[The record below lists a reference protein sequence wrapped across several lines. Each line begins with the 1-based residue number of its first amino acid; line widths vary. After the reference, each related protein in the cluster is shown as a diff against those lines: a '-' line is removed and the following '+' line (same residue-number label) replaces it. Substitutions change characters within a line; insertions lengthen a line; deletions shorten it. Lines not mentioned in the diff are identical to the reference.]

1 MATVKDIAKIAGVS
15 TATVSRAL
23 AAPEKVAEQTRIRV
37 EQAAAKVGYFPNA
50 MARSLRTSET
60 KTVVVV
66 VSNLSNTFFADI
78 INGMEEYAHRRGYKV
93 LIGDSSDDL
102 QRAQNYFDL
111 VDSKLVDGVLLLT
124 SDIPL
129 EMLIDERGQQRF
141 PVVMASEFFE
151 TDVNLPT
158 VHIDNVY
165 SARKAIDY
173 LIVMGHYKIACLT
186 GPMTNPVSEARLHGM
201 RTACKEWKIEVN
213 EDWILEGNASFYDG
227 YNLGRQ
233 LLNRDDKPTAIFCHS
248 DEMAIGVLKIA
259 KELGIAVP
267 KELTVVGFDNITYGE
282 YCEPKLTTVHQPRDL
297 IGETAMKLLLDI
309 LADKKP
315 NPEMTLPT
323 QLIVRDS
330 SAPPPIEH
338 RLKIDL

>member
-1 MATVKDIAKIAGVS
+1 MATVKDIARLAGVS

-37 EQAAAKVGYFPNA
+37 EAAAAKVGYFPNA
-50 MARSLRTSET
+50 MARSLRMNET
-60 KTVVVV
+60 KTVIVV
-66 VSNLSNTFFADI
+66 VSNLASSFFADI
-78 INGMEEYAHRRGYKV
+78 INGMEEFAHRRGYKV
-93 LIGDSSDDL
+93 LIGDSNDDL

-111 VDSKLVDGVLLLT
+111 VDSKIVDGVLLLT
-124 SDIPL
+124 SDIPV
-129 EMLIDERGQQRF
+129 EMLVDERGQQRF
-141 PVVMASEFFE
+141 PVVMASEFL
-151 TDVNLPT
+151 TDINLPT

-165 SARKAIDY
+165 SARKAVEY

-186 GPMTNPVSEARLHGM
+186 GPLTNPISEARVMGL
-201 RTACKEWKIEVN
+201 RTAFAEWKIDVN
-213 EDWILEGNASFYDG
+213 EDWILEGDFSFYAG

-233 LLNRDDKPTAIFCHS
+233 LLNTEDWPTAIFCHS

-259 KELGIAVP
+259 KELNIAVP
-267 KELTVVGFDNITYGE
+267 KQLSVVGFDNITYSE